1 MQLVKLPVQVLSIV
15 QWFTLFTNLARSRD
29 ILQFI
34 PPDYEKSLRAGYLE
48 GPTRVVLGLS
58 VISFGHVNEKAMT
71 VTNEIYL
78 RCTWVDNRLTA
89 LHANLSHHNR
99 RGRNEGSTPE
109 DESSEKVLQN
119 AVFLAGDYYN
129 QIWKPDLYFPD
140 AVELKR
146 PIIEQDDSLQLQ
158 VDASGKF
165 LYSMRLI
172 VQTRCRL
179 RMTFFP
185 LDQQE
190 CPICISHY
198 KYPIEEQSLSWFSN
212 PIDMAEDLSTPHF
225 YVDSHV
231 INKTTRYSAL
241 GHTYI
246 NLCAHIKFKRKLTEY
261 FIVMYAPSFIL
272 TGLSFLNFWLDK
284 KAVPARASL
293 SITSIL
299 AQITL
304 MTGVSLSFPS
314 GSDLK
319 IIDVYLM
326 VNFVFTVFTI
336 FEFTIVSYAG
346 SEKHI
351 QKQKSQ
357 LKTVN
362 MDNERRATSR
372 TLSHITSRL
381 PKSLKPKSQDIDVV
395 SRYVFSI
402 SFIAWNIGYFF
413 IVILLS
419 HLMQ

>member
-1 MQLVKLPVQVLSIV
+1 
-15 QWFTLFTNLARSRD
+15 
-29 ILQFI
+29 
-34 PPDYEKSLRAGYLE
+34 
-48 GPTRVVLGLS
+48 
-58 VISFGHVNEKAMT
+58 
-71 VTNEIYL
+71 
-78 RCTWVDNRLTA
+78 
-89 LHANLSHHNR
+89 
-99 RGRNEGSTPE
+99 
-109 DESSEKVLQN
+109 
-119 AVFLAGDYYN
+119 
-129 QIWKPDLYFPD
+129 
-140 AVELKR
+140 
-146 PIIEQDDSLQLQ
+146 
-158 VDASGKF
+158 
-165 LYSMRLI
+165 
-172 VQTRCRL
+172 
-179 RMTFFP
+179 
-185 LDQQE
+185 
-190 CPICISHY
+190 
-198 KYPIEEQSLSWFSN
+198 
-212 PIDMAEDLSTPHF
+212 
-225 YVDSHV
+225 
-231 INKTTRYSAL
+231 
-241 GHTYI
+241 
-246 NLCAHIKFKRKLTEY
+246 
-261 FIVMYAPSFIL
+261 
-272 TGLSFLNFWLDK
+272 
-284 KAVPARASL
+284 
-293 SITSIL
+293 
-299 AQITL
+299 